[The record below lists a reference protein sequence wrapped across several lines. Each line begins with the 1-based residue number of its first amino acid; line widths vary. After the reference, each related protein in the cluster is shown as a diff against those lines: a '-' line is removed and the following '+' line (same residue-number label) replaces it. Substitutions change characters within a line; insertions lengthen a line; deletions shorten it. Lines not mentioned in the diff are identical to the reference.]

1 MPDAACRLATIT
13 KHLTLHNAAG
23 AGEPIGT
30 PATEPLALRGVRV
43 IELGTVV
50 AAPAASAQMADH
62 GANVIKVEIPTG
74 DTNAS
79 RYLPN
84 IAHHRAFI
92 YGSLLATLAC
102 AKTHKSA
109 RARTQATCSV
119 HLGVATD
126 HLATPSGVVR
136 SNNSTEGSD
145 P

>member
-1 MPDAACRLATIT
+1 MPAAACRLATIA
-13 KHLTLHNAAG
+13 KHLTRHNTAG
-23 AGEPIGT
+23 AGESIGT

-79 RYLPN
+79 RYLQCCPPPRLYLRFSS
-84 IAHHRAFI
+84 H
-92 YGSLLATLAC
+92 LPCLP
-102 AKTHKSA
+102 KTHTSA
-109 RARTQATCSV
+109 RTRTQATCSV

-126 HLATPSGVVR
+126 HPATPSGVVR

-145 P
+145 R